1 MAAHQALQVLSDVTS
16 GTPSPTTIVGILG
29 TVLVAVMTGASV
41 LITRLLNQIEKLQ
54 VENAA
59 AYKATIPP
67 MEKMIAGVDK
77 LADLMAEERARG
89 RR

>member
-1 MAAHQALQVLSDVTS
+1 MVAHQALQVLSDAT
-16 GTPSPTTIVGILG
+16 GGAPSPTTIVGILG
-29 TVLVAVMTGASV
+29 SVLATVMIGASV

-59 AYKATIPP
+59 AYKATIPS